1 MDKNLQ
7 LLFYIDQELDS
18 EEVASLKFLC
28 SDVLG
33 RKHLAAVSDARDLF
47 TRLCEQGHMDDD
59 MLFLQEL
66 LLTIKRI
73 DLLKHMGLK
82 EEQVSRSLQIHGE
95 ILSTYRLVLM
105 CM

>member
-1 MDKNLQ
+1 MEKNLQ
-7 LLFYIDQELDS
+7 VQFDIDQGLDS

-33 RKHLAAVSDARDLF
+33 RKHLANICDARDLF
-47 TRLCEQGHMDDD
+47 TRLSEKGYMDDD

-66 LLTIKRI
+66 LITIRRI
-73 DLLKHMGLK
+73 DLLKHMGVTVDQVLK
-82 EEQVSRSLQIHGE
+82 SLEMRGK

-105 CM
+105 CT